1 MFKMYLSYDRKDK
14 RKFRL
19 SKLTVFLLII
29 LMGYLS
35 TVFSKI
41 ELPSLK
47 EQLNF
52 GSGLILILI
61 VVVLAIFNRLSIL
74 FKVKSVG
81 FLIVFLILLFFRY
94 HIDTLVI
101 TTGLITIPLLLDDLV
116 INNYF
121 KYLNVTKYWDVYKH
135 IGIRDA

>member
-1 MFKMYLSYDRKDK
+1 MFKMYLSYDKKDK
-14 RKFRL
+14 RKFKL

-47 EQLNF
+47 DQLNF
-52 GSGLILILI
+52 GIGTILILI

>member
-1 MFKMYLSYDRKDK
+1 MFKMYLSYDKKDK
-14 RKFRL
+14 RKFKL
-19 SKLTVFLLII
+19 FKLTVFLLII

-47 EQLNF
+47 DQLNF
-52 GSGLILILI
+52 GIGTILILI